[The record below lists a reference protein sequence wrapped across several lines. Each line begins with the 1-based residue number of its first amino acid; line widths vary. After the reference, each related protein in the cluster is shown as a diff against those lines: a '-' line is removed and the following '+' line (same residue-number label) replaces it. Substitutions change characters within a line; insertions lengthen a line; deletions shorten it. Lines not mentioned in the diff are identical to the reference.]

1 MAGTNNSHNL
11 HISLSQCISIRAHF
25 VLYHPIITFSLVN
38 IVFWPPI
45 PYSTS
50 ATPPPSPV
58 QPREVLPKECSSHCL
73 GTLYKVSRQPFRLY
87 NSLFSQKRIGKK
99 CIKTSATN
107 LLHGGV
113 HRPAATM
120 GGGECS
126 LPTLYSRL
134 DIVVPSFAYRIL
146 SIYRLNRF
154 VMSTF
159 YILADHHRS

>member
-1 MAGTNNSHNL
+1 M
-11 HISLSQCISIRAHF
+11 
-25 VLYHPIITFSLVN
+25 VN

-73 GTLYKVSRQPFRLY
+73 GTLYKVSRQLFRLY

-146 SIYRLNRF
+146 SIYRLNHF
-154 VMSTF
+154 VLSAS
-159 YILADHHRS
+159 YILVIGYHPVNVTIRGWCETCFCIPCVKGCKRFRAMPTKRSD